1 MRWSITGA
9 IIGVIAVLAIFARLE
24 SEAPTSLEAR
34 KLVATELNQLELTR
48 YDDDGRKLEVS
59 RADHA
64 VQLEGESEL
73 LLGGL
78 HVEREDEQGV
88 RWQLEAPRGL
98 SATRNDTLILSG
110 GVTVTRGDEVT
121 MVTEQITIDT
131 ASSLAKSSSRATLT
145 SERGV
150 TTGSRLQID
159 FRGGTAALQG
169 GVTSSFDKAPSF
181 DKGSSGK

>member
-1 MRWSITGA
+1 MKWSITGA
-9 IIGVIAVLAIFARLE
+9 VIGVIAVLTIFARLE

-34 KLVATELNQLELTR
+34 KLVATELSQLELIR
-48 YDDDGRKLEVS
+48 YDVDGRKLEVS

-64 VQLEGESEL
+64 VQLEGDSEL

-98 SATRNDTLILSG
+98 SETRDDTLVLSG
-110 GVTVTRGDEVT
+110 GVTVTRGTDVT
-121 MVTEQITIDT
+121 LTTEQLTIDA
-131 ASSLAKSSSRATLT
+131 ASSLAKSTSQATLT

-169 GVTSSFDKAPSF
+169 NVTSSFDK
-181 DKGSSGK
+181 GTSGK

>member
-1 MRWSITGA
+1 MKWSITGA
-9 IIGVIAVLAIFARLE
+9 VIAVIAVLAIFARLE

-78 HVEREDEQGV
+78 HVEREDAQGV

-98 SATRNDTLILSG
+98 SETRNDTLVLSG
-110 GVTVTRGDEVT
+110 GVTVTRGDDVT
-121 MVTEQITIDT
+121 LTTRQLTID
-131 ASSLAKSSSRATLT
+131 AVSSLARSTSQATLT

-150 TTGSRLQID
+150 TTGSQLRID

-169 GVTSSFDKAPSF
+169 NVTSSFDK
-181 DKGSSGK
+181 GTSGK

>member
-9 IIGVIAVLAIFARLE
+9 VIGVIAVLAIFARLE

-34 KLVATELNQLELTR
+34 KLVATELNQLAITR
-48 YDDDGRKLEVS
+48 YDDNGRKLEVS
-59 RADHA
+59 QADHA

-73 LLGGL
+73 LLGRL
-78 HVEREDEQGV
+78 YMEREDEQGV

-98 SATRNDTLILSG
+98 SETRNDTLVLSG
-110 GVTVTRGDEVT
+110 GVTVTRGANVT
-121 MVTEQITIDT
+121 LVTEQLTID
-131 ASSLAKSSSRATLT
+131 ASTSLAKSTSQATLT

-159 FRGGTAALQG
+159 FRDGSAVLQG
-169 GVTSSFDKAPSF
+169 EVTSSFDK
-181 DKGSSGK
+181 GTRGK

>member
-9 IIGVIAVLAIFARLE
+9 VIGVVAVLAIFARLE

-48 YDDDGRKLEVS
+48 YNDDGRKLEIS
-59 RADHA
+59 RAEHA

-78 HVEREDEQGV
+78 HVEREDAQGV

-98 SATRNDTLILSG
+98 SETLNETLVLSG
-110 GVTVTRGDEVT
+110 GVTVTRGADVT
-121 MVTEQITIDT
+121 LFTAQLTIDAT
-131 ASSLAKSSSRATLT
+131 SSLAKSASHATLT

-159 FRGGTAALQG
+159 FRGGTAALLG
-169 GVTSSFDKAPSF
+169 EVTSSFDKASSF
-181 DKGSSGK
+181 DKGTSRK

>member
-9 IIGVIAVLAIFARLE
+9 VIGVIAVLAIFARLE

-34 KLVATELNQLELTR
+34 KLVSTELNQLELTR
-48 YDDDGRKLEVS
+48 YDVDGRKLEVS

-64 VQLEGESEL
+64 VQLEGESQL

-88 RWQLEAPRGL
+88 RWQLDAPRGL
-98 SATRNDTLILSG
+98 SETPDDTLVLSG
-110 GVTVTRGDEVT
+110 GVTVTRGAGVT
-121 MVTEQITIDT
+121 LFTEQLTIDA
-131 ASSLAKSSSRATLT
+131 ASSLAKSTSQATLT

-169 GVTSSFDKAPSF
+169 DVTSSFDK
-181 DKGSSGK
+181 GTNGK

>member
-1 MRWSITGA
+1 MRWSIPGA
-9 IIGVIAVLAIFARLE
+9 VIGVIAVLTIFARLE

-48 YDDDGRKLEVS
+48 YDDQGRKLEVS

-78 HVEREDEQGV
+78 HVEREDQQGV
-88 RWQLEAPRGL
+88 RWQLDAPRGL
-98 SATRNDTLILSG
+98 SNTHDDTLVLSG
-110 GVTVTRGDEVT
+110 GVTVTRGVDVT
-121 MVTEQITIDT
+121 LETEQLRID
-131 ASSLAKSSSRATLT
+131 AVSSVAQSTSQATLT

-159 FRGGTAALQG
+159 FRGGSAAILG
-169 GVTSSFDKAPSF
+169 SVKSNFN
-181 DKGSSGK
+181 KGTSGK

>member
-48 YDDDGRKLEVS
+48 YDEGGRKLEIS
-59 RADHA
+59 RAEHA
-64 VQLEGESEL
+64 VQLEGESDL
-73 LLGGL
+73 LLGGV

-121 MVTEQITIDT
+121 MVTEQLTIDA
-131 ASSLAKSSSRATLT
+131 ASSLASSSSHATLT
-145 SERGV
+145 SDRGV

-159 FRGGTAALQG
+159 FRGGTVALQG
-169 GVTSSFDKAPSF
+169 GVTSSFGKAPGF
-181 DKGSSGK
+181 DKGSNGK